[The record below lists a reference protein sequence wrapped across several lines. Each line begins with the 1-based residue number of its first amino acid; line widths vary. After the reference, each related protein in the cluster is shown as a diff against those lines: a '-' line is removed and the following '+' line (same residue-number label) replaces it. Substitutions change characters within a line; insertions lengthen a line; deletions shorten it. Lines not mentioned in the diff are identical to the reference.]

1 MAAEVR
7 KHGVNDRKCAELGW
21 VSISLAVETYGCML
35 GQLGCMQKPSRST
48 ISRLASRLAI
58 QLPQCKQIQGHH
70 YHLPTSQSNTVES
83 KCSSFTFTFRLFQ
96 V

>member
-21 VSISLAVETYGCML
+21 VAIPLAVETYGCW
-35 GQLGCMQKPSRST
+35 GAEAPAVHHF
-48 ISRLASRLAI
+48 LASI
-58 QLPQCKQIQGHH
+58 PSGH
-70 YHLPTSQSNTVES
+70 PVA
-83 KCSSFTFTFRLFQ
+83 